1 MGKLQMKIV
10 YHTVSTKDITSDP
23 NNEKNAEIEK
33 KRNRE
38 AAQVWQQK
46 RGEKEDYKHLYKYC
60 SCKKVC
66 QKGCQIKINKM

>member
-33 KRNRE
+33 KKKQGSSSSLATKKRRE
-38 AAQVWQQK
+38 GRLQTLVQV
-46 RGEKEDYKHLYKYC
+46 LLL
-60 SCKKVC
+60 
-66 QKGCQIKINKM
+66 